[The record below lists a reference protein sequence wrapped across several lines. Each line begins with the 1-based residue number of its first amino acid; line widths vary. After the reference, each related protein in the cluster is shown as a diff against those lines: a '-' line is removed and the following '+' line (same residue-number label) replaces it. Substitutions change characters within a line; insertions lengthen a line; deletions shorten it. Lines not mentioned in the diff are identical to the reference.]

1 MSLDRAIAGGE
12 ITFQGRAGAGF
23 APDFDRARTGLC
35 PNRRTLGGVRS
46 KLLQPPTDL
55 PPRAR
60 LLREL
65 DRDGASGE
73 FLRQYLLFRRELS
86 TDDLKAL
93 WDAMVGRTHFALQL
107 AN

>member
-1 MSLDRAIAGGE
+1 MSE
-12 ITFQGRAGAGF
+12 GAHSE
-23 APDFDRARTGLC
+23 D
-35 PNRRTLGGVRS
+35 VRS
-46 KLLQPPTDL
+46 KVLQPDTDL
-55 PPRAR
+55 SPRAR

-93 WDAMVGRTHFALQL
+93 WDAMVGRTQLSMQL

>member
-1 MSLDRAIAGGE
+1 M
-12 ITFQGRAGAGF
+12 
-23 APDFDRARTGLC
+23 
-35 PNRRTLGGVRS
+35 RS
-46 KLLQPPTDL
+46 KLLQPSTDL

-73 FLRQYLLFRRELS
+73 FLRQYLLYRREL
-86 TDDLKAL
+86 TTEDLKVL
-93 WDAMVGRTHFALQL
+93 WNAVVGRSQSAFQL